1 MVTSAGWCQETL
13 AAHTQ
18 TTHTEHS
25 SSRQTFQNLLI
36 TGESGDPVLILP
48 LGVLLVSFPK
58 IGYGISEIFKGVTGV
73 PVFVSDDFV
82 HIFGRK

>member
-1 MVTSAGWCQETL
+1 MAGHSGTIVTIVTTDWCQETL

-48 LGVLLVSFPK
+48 SLLAWRRLAMEFQKFSKGPLGYLSL
-58 IGYGISEIFKGVTGV
+58 
-73 PVFVSDDFV
+73 
-82 HIFGRK
+82 